1 MHCIYHKNTHT
12 NTDASLVEKVGL
24 FYILTDEEA
33 KKRIREWENWLI
45 KEAARR
51 RVRFGDV
58 GSFSFGG
65 VLEFTPESLLFYK
78 WLPVLDYKKVY
89 DSARD
94 LPGIKLVRPM
104 HLERDHDMDLKQ

>member
-1 MHCIYHKNTHT
+1 M
-12 NTDASLVEKVGL
+12 VEKVCV

-33 KKRIREWENWLI
+33 KKRIREWEDWLI

-51 RVRFGDV
+51 PVRFGDF
-58 GSFSFGG
+58 GSFSFRD

-89 DSARD
+89 ESARD
-94 LPGIKLVRPM
+94 LPGKNLVRTM
-104 HLERDHDMDLKQ
+104 DSERVHVHNITQ